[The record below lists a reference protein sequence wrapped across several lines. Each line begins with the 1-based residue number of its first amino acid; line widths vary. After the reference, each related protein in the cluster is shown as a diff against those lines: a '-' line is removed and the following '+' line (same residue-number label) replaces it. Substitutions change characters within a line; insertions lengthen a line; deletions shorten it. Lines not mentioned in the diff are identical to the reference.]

1 MSKLNQFAAFILTN
15 GRPDNVITYKSLRS
29 HGYTGP
35 IYLICDDEDKTLDQY
50 RKNYGDSVL
59 VFSKEEIAST
69 FDEGDN
75 FRDRRAIIYARNAS
89 FGLARSIGIKYFMQL
104 DDDYNTFFYRFNSEY
119 KHGAWKLSPMDGFL
133 SYLIDFFDATPFLSV
148 AMSQGGDHIGGA
160 ASGAA
165 EAITTKRKAMNSFL
179 CSTER
184 EFSFFGRV
192 NEDVNTYTTLQ
203 RRGGAFLT
211 LMFAQL
217 NQAQTQSSPG
227 GMTEMYL
234 DSGTYIKSFYS
245 VMYGPSCV
253 KVASISDGRENY
265 DKYLRLHHRVKWN
278 ACAPK
283 IIRQHHKKVDEPA

>member
-1 MSKLNQFAAFILTN
+1 MNKLNQFAVFILTN

-35 IYLICDDEDKTLDQY
+35 IYIVCDDEDKTLDQY
-50 RKNYGDSVL
+50 RKHYGDSVL
-59 VFSKEEIAST
+59 IFNKEKIAST

-75 FRDRRAIIYARNAS
+75 FGDRRAIIYARNAS
-89 FGLARSIGIKYFMQL
+89 FSLARSIGIKYFMQF
-104 DDDYNTFFYRFNSEY
+104 DDDYSGYYYRFNSEY
-119 KHGAWKLSPMDGFL
+119 KYGVWKLSPMDDFF
-133 SYLIDFFDATPFLSV
+133 STLIDFFDITPFLSV

-160 ASGAA
+160 AKT
-165 EAITTKRKAMNSFL
+165 ITAKRKAMNSFL

-184 EFSFFGRV
+184 EFTFFGRV

-211 LMFAQL
+211 IMFAQL
-217 NQAQTQSSPG
+217 NQAQTQLNPG

-253 KVASISDGRENY
+253 KVASIIDNRIHD
-265 DKYLRLHHRVKWN
+265 DKFLRLHHRIKWN

-283 IIRQHHKKVDEPA
+283 IIRQHHKKVGRPA